1 MYRGFALKTKKD
13 VFLAVDLGASNGRAI
28 AGYINNGKLV
38 TKEVYRFPNEP
49 VNLRNTLYWN
59 VFSIY
64 QEIKNALKKYGEEF
78 DSELSSIAIDSWGI
92 DFGLLDR
99 DGDLI
104 EAPVHYRDDR
114 TDGVLEK
121 AFEKMPKEEIF
132 SRTGNQFLQFNT
144 LFQLHALNSNKKYQL
159 DNAATLLMIG
169 DLFSYLLTGRKAT
182 EFSLATTTQLF
193 DPLEGEWSSEIFENF
208 DLPQDIQPDVYK
220 TGTEI
225 ESLSKSTR
233 KEVGIGSVPVIAT
246 TTHDTASAVSAVPA
260 QGEEW
265 IFISSGTWSLLG
277 IEIDEPILKAKV
289 MKADFT
295 NEGCHS
301 GKFTLHKNLTGL
313 WILQECKQKWDERGE
328 DLNYDQLTQLAQ
340 ETKVFNCFIDTE
352 WKTFAQPGNMP
363 TKIKDYC
370 KITNQQPPR
379 NIAETVRTVLEG
391 LALNYRLSIKQLK
404 SITGR
409 QFDTVHIVGGGAK
422 NNLLSQFCANAT
434 GLKVISGPREATA
447 MGNIINQAVS
457 VGSIDSVKESR
468 NLVRNSSDLKTYFPK
483 NASKWDRA
491 YQTFVETKE
500 IASHDN

>member
-1 MYRGFALKTKKD
+1 MKSKKD
-13 VFLAVDLGASNGRAI
+13 VFLAIDLGASNGRAI
-28 AGYINNGKLV
+28 AGYINNGKLI
-38 TKEVYRFPNEP
+38 TKEIYRFPNEP
-49 VNLRNTLYWN
+49 VNIRNTLYWN

-78 DSELSSIAIDSWGI
+78 DCELSSIAIDSWGV

-114 TDGVLEK
+114 TDGIREK
-121 AFEKMPKEEIF
+121 AFEKMPREELF

-144 LFQLHALNSNKKYQL
+144 LFQLLSLNSNKKYQL
-159 DNAATLLMIG
+159 DNAETFLMIG

-208 DLPQDIQPDVYK
+208 DLPQDIQPEVYK

-225 ESLSKSTR
+225 GCLSKSLR
-233 KEVGIGSVPVIAT
+233 KEVGIGGAPVIAT
-246 TTHDTASAVSAVPA
+246 TTHDTASAVSAIPA
-260 QGEEW
+260 RGEEW

-277 IEIDEPILKAKV
+277 IEIDEPILETKV
-289 MKADFT
+289 MEKGFT

-313 WILQECKQKWDERGE
+313 WILQECKQKWDEQGK
-328 DLNYDQLTQLAQ
+328 DLSYDQLTQMAR
-340 ETKVFNCFIDTE
+340 EAKGFNYFIDTDWE
-352 WKTFAQPGNMP
+352 TFARPGNMP

-379 NIAETVRTVLEG
+379 NVAETVRGTLEG
-391 LALNYRLSIKQLK
+391 LALNYRLSVNQLK
-404 SITGR
+404 SITGK

-422 NNLLSQFCANAT
+422 NDLLSQFCANST

-457 VGSIDSVKESR
+457 IGSINSIKESR
-468 NLVRNSSDLKTYFPK
+468 KIVSNSSALKTYFPK
-483 NASKWDRA
+483 NVSKWDRA
-491 YQTFVETKE
+491 YQKFVEVKE
-500 IASHDN
+500 IAPHDN